1 MLTRSP
7 PYTAVF
13 TPHFTR
19 VCCTSKILSYKKFP
33 FIIPK
38 K

>member
-7 PYTAVF
+7 PYTGVF
-13 TPHFTR
+13 THHFTR
-19 VCCTSKILSYKKFP
+19 VYFISKILSYKKFP